1 MARPLRIQYPGAVY
15 HVTHRGN
22 GRQAIFIQDADRYQ
36 FLKILFHAQY
46 IYSVLLHG
54 YVLMEN
60 HFHLLAETPRGNL
73 SEFMRYFNITYT
85 SYFNRTHGR
94 SGHLYQGRYS
104 SFLIEKETYLSSVSR
119 YIHINPVRV
128 NELSG
133 KPQKEQL
140 KYLFRYPW
148 SSLPGFCNLS
158 RRIDMITY
166 GPVLEEF
173 GGDHKSGRAAYRKQ
187 VAFDLAGNE
196 TPMDTIVGQSLLG
209 SDTFIAMVRRKYM
222 QAGKDRE
229 RPAVGKIL
237 KYRAQ
242 EEIIMSIME
251 VTGLSKREILTTPGV
266 TRQIAMDM
274 LYRYGG
280 LTNPKIGRLMGID
293 YSTVSQGRRRLRT
306 RLQKDKETYATMKEI
321 EHKCQG

>member
-22 GRQAIFIQDADRYQ
+22 GRKPIFIDDADRYQ
-36 FLKILFHAQY
+36 FLEILFRAQN
-46 IYSVLLHG
+46 IYTIILHG
-54 YVLMEN
+54 YVLMDN
-60 HFHLLAETPRGNL
+60 HFHLLVETPRGNL

-104 SFLIEKETYLSSVSR
+104 SFLIEKDVYLSSVSR
-119 YIHINPVRV
+119 YIHINPARV
-128 NELSG
+128 KELSK

-140 KYLFRYPW
+140 KYLFEYPW

-158 RRIDMITY
+158 RRVDRMTY
-166 GPVLEEF
+166 SYILEEF
-173 GGDHKSGRAAYRKQ
+173 GGDHKSGRAGYKKQ
-187 VAFDLAGNE
+187 ITVDLAGDE
-196 TPMDTIVGQSLLG
+196 TPMDSVVGQSLLG
-209 SDTFIAMVRRKYM
+209 SDTFISMVRGKYLS
-222 QAGKDRE
+222 AGKDRE

-237 KYRAQ
+237 KYHAQ
-242 EEIIMSIME
+242 EKIITSIME
-251 VTGLSKREILTTPGV
+251 VTGLSKREILTKPGV

-280 LTNPKIGRLMGID
+280 LTNPKIGQLMGID
-293 YSTVSQGRRRLRT
+293 YSTVSQGRKRLRI
-306 RLQKDKETYATMKEI
+306 RLQKDIETHSVMKEI
-321 EHKCQG
+321 EKKCQ